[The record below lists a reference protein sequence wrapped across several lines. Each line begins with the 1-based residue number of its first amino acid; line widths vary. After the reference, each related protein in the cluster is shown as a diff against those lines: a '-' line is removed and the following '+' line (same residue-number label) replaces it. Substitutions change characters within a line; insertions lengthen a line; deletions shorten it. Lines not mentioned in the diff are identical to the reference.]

1 MRRAIR
7 LAPGKWVDALSW
19 ATILAFMAAV
29 ALGLLVPVYV
39 DEVATKLVQA
49 RFLAEG
55 GQMLSLF
62 PQCTSGFILD
72 TPLTWYPAA
81 VVFSLLYGHLQP
93 VGLRIAGIAILLA
106 WVAAVVGWVYLTIP
120 DARGRLHSLA
130 GMAGILSFGVL
141 PLTMVLARAEQFLLL
156 LLTCYLLLAAGA
168 GRVDSRGGAWTAAVL
183 FGLFVLLTSLL
194 NYTHPKALFFLPFV
208 IVAAFCILGT
218 RRKWL
223 PGLAVAFAIFCA
235 YQTFGFARAVTRC
248 EETPVLSGIL
258 GAQTTKLSLAFSD
271 PIGFLAEVSGNLVA
285 APGKIAEHG
294 VIQST
299 YQSAWL
305 PPVPFATSGA
315 IVKAVNLGATGTWY
329 LACLLAALL
338 PPLVFLRRPGQD
350 GNGAGQFLIPAL
362 WIGLVGHLALYK
374 EWNFYGGSLIVAL
387 TGLLLVH
394 GLGRTRAL
402 QRLSVLANLAL
413 ASVLLLS
420 LTSTA
425 VLGIQQGPRLLKA
438 ARSTDAV
445 PANQAYSLNAYAYA
459 GARDRIRNL
468 AEACGLPG
476 DGATRL
482 VVDDLAYF
490 AFTGLHQPM
499 HLGFLWPGGWGAD
512 IAGKT
517 RDLLTGMQSEGIIGR
532 CSLIAPEFRHQ
543 TLRDGNLC
551 CVDLKDRKYF

>member
-1 MRRAIR
+1 MRALPR
-7 LAPGKWVDALSW
+7 LAPGTWLDALSW
-19 ATILAFMAAV
+19 AAILAFIAV
-29 ALGLLVPVYV
+29 TGLGVLVPLYV

-49 RFLAEG
+49 RFLAER

-62 PQCTSGFILD
+62 PQCASGFILD

-81 VVFSLLYGHLQP
+81 LAFSLLYGELQP
-93 VGLRIAGIAILLA
+93 VGLRIAGTAVFLA
-106 WVAAVVGWVYLTIP
+106 WIAVFAAWLFLTIP
-120 DARGRLHSLA
+120 VARLRLHAMA
-130 GMAGILSFGVL
+130 GMAGILGLGVL
-141 PLTMVLARAEQFLLL
+141 PLTMVLARPEQWVVL

-168 GRVDSRGGAWTAAVL
+168 GRMEMRGHTWTPAVL
-183 FGLFVLLTSLL
+183 FAGFLLLTSLL
-194 NYTHPKALFFLPFV
+194 NYAHPKALFFLPFV
-208 IVAAFCILGT
+208 IVAACCVFGM

-223 PGLAVAFAIFCA
+223 LGLAAAFAIFSA
-235 YQTFGFARAVTRC
+235 YQTFTFAGTVIRC
-248 EETPVLSGIL
+248 ESAPILSGIL
-258 GAQTTKLSLAFSD
+258 SAQATSISLAFSD
-271 PIGFLAEVSGNLVA
+271 PIRFLAEASGNILA

-294 VIQST
+294 IFQSA

-305 PPVPFATSGA
+305 PPVPFAASGA
-315 IVKAVNLGATGTWY
+315 IVKAVNLGATGAWY
-329 LACLLAALL
+329 LACLLAAVL

-350 GNGAGQFLIPAL
+350 GNGAGRLLVPAL
-362 WIGLVGHLALYK
+362 WIGLIGHLALYR
-374 EWNFYGGSLIVAL
+374 EWNFYGGSLVIAL
-387 TGLLLVH
+387 AGLLLVH
-394 GLGRTRAL
+394 GLGSARPL
-402 QRLSVLANLAL
+402 QRLPLLANLVL

-425 VLGIQQGPRLLKA
+425 VLGFQQGPRLLKA
-438 ARSTDAV
+438 AWSTDAV
-445 PANQAYSLNAYAYA
+445 PANQAYSLNAFAYA

-476 DGATRL
+476 DGASRL

-490 AFTGLHQPM
+490 AFTGLRQPI
-499 HLGFLWPGGWGAD
+499 HLGFIWPGGWGAD